1 MEKQPDKQPNNKGT
15 SHSEHRKVGRGQNP
29 ASQANLKPFEK
40 GVSGNPGGRSQKNE
54 SFIEALRE
62 YGRRDYIDHWDI
74 VNDHSNAEEL
84 VRNIWKEANSNNYQ
98 AIRLLLDLGVVELE

>member
-1 MEKQPDKQPNNKGT
+1 MVKNRANNED
-15 SHSEHRKVGRGQNP
+15 SLSEHRKVGRGQNP

-84 VRNIWKEANSNNYQ
+84 VRNIWEEANNNNYQ
-98 AIRLLLDLGVVELE
+98 AIRLLLDLGVVDAG